1 MRIAIIGAGGVGG
14 YFGGKLAH
22 GGLDVV
28 FIVRGATLQALRTRG
43 LRVDSIKGDFVIE
56 RPNATDDP
64 AAVGKVDA
72 VFVTV
77 KAWQIEEA
85 AALIKPMIKPMI
97 GDDTMVIPLENGID
111 APDQLAAILGRQHV
125 LGGLCGIVSFIA
137 APGHIRHV
145 DADPFVMFGELDN
158 RRTARVEKLRDECL
172 RAGVQA
178 DIPSDIHHALWS
190 KFVFIAPMSGIGAA
204 TRMPIGVWRS
214 MPETR
219 DLATRAI
226 REIIAV
232 ALARGVDL
240 GGDAAVERTLARF
253 DALNADA
260 TSSLQRDI
268 IEGKPSELDA
278 QLGAAVRLGREAGVP
293 TPVCEMLLALLLP
306 QEQNARKH

>member
-14 YFGGKLAH
+14 YFGGKLAQ

-28 FIVRGATLQALRTRG
+28 FIVRGATLEALRTRG
-43 LRVDSIKGDFVIE
+43 LRIDSIKGDFVIE
-56 RPNATDDP
+56 RPHATDDP

-85 AALIKPMIKPMI
+85 AAQITPMI

-111 APDQLAAILGRQHV
+111 APDQLAAILGREHV

-137 APGHIRHV
+137 APGHIRHAG
-145 DADPFVMFGELDN
+145 ADPFVMFGELDN

-226 REIIAV
+226 REIIAL

-240 GGDAAVERTLARF
+240 GGEAAVERTLARF

-268 IEGKPSELDA
+268 IDGKPSELDA

-293 TPVCEMLLALLLP
+293 TSVCEMLLALLLP